1 MIAKQSQRTADES
14 KNVAVETRRD
24 STSMKTIASLTM
36 VYLPSTFAAT
46 IFSTGF
52 FNVPGSGSALVVSS
66 AIWKFIIVAAIL
78 TGITI
83 GVWVY
88 LNKCGVPR
96 FLSWTQTNSSAQEDK
111 AKRPALPAKILLD
124 LPQLPGNRAN
134 DTESEKSVPIANNDR
149 DEVHED
155 KANDS
160 TPSVQQR
167 SGNEAKVPE
176 RMV

>member
-1 MIAKQSQRTADES
+1 
-14 KNVAVETRRD
+14 
-24 STSMKTIASLTM
+24 MKTIASLTM

-52 FNVPGSGSALVVSS
+52 FNVPGTGSALVVSS

-96 FLSWTQTNSSAQEDK
+96 FLSWTQMNSSDQGGN
-111 AKRPALPAKILLD
+111 AKRPVRPAKILLD

-134 DTESEKSVPIANNDR
+134 DTESEKSVPIANDNR
-149 DEVHED
+149 DGVHGEET
-155 KANDS
+155 NNS
-160 TPSVQQR
+160 TPSMQQN
-167 SGNEAKVPE
+167 SKDGAKVPE

>member
-36 VYLPSTFAAT
+36 VYLPSTFAAS

-52 FNVPGSGSALVVSS
+52 FSVPGSGSTLVVSS

-78 TGITI
+78 TSITI

-96 FLSWTQTNSSAQEDK
+96 FLSWTLTNSSGQGDK
-111 AKRPALPAKILLD
+111 TKRPVPPAKILLD

-134 DTESEKSVPIANNDR
+134 DTESEKNVPIANDNK
-149 DEVHED
+149 DEVHEE

-167 SGNEAKVPE
+167 SGNGTKVPE

>member
-46 IFSTGF
+46 MFSTGF
-52 FNVPGSGSALVVSS
+52 FNVPDSGSGLVVSS

-96 FLSWTQTNSSAQEDK
+96 FLSWTQTHSSDQGGK
-111 AKRPALPAKILLD
+111 AKRSVPPAK
-124 LPQLPGNRAN
+124 
-134 DTESEKSVPIANNDR
+134 DTA
-149 DEVHED
+149 
-155 KANDS
+155 
-160 TPSVQQR
+160 
-167 SGNEAKVPE
+167 
-176 RMV
+176 

>member
-14 KNVAVETRRD
+14 KNVAVETHRD

-36 VYLPSTFAAT
+36 VYLPSTFAAS

-52 FNVPGSGSALVVSS
+52 FSVPSSGSALVVSS

-78 TGITI
+78 TSIAI

-96 FLSWTQTNSSAQEDK
+96 FLSWTQTNSSGQGDK
-111 AKRPALPAKILLD
+111 TKRPVPPAKRLLD

-134 DTESEKSVPIANNDR
+134 DTESEKSVPIANDKR
-149 DEVHED
+149 VEVHGE

-167 SGNEAKVPE
+167 SGNGAKVSE

>member
-52 FNVPGSGSALVVSS
+52 FNVPGTGSALVVSS

-96 FLSWTQTNSSAQEDK
+96 FLSWTQTKSSDQEGK
-111 AKRPALPAKILLD
+111 AERPVPPAKILLD

-134 DTESEKSVPIANNDR
+134 DTESEISVPVADNHR
-149 DEVHED
+149 DEFHGE

-167 SGNEAKVPE
+167 SRDGAKVPE